1 MEYVYQ
7 FTSHQLVNYNLQES
21 ETKRTKRTNGHEETF
36 NIHRKYVI
44 FER

>member
-7 FTSHQLVNYNLQES
+7 ITSRQLVNYNLQEPK
-21 ETKRTKRTNGHEETF
+21 TKRTERTNGHTETF